1 MATTINS
8 TSLDINSI
16 KNNLKDSLRNSG
28 EFEDFDF
35 EASGISSILDVLAY
49 NTHYNGLTANFALNE
64 SFLSTAQ
71 LRSSVL
77 SLAEG
82 IGYVADSRTASQAT
96 IKLSLVVGGSGVI
109 APPSIQINENFKF
122 NTTVDDESYIFQT
135 REDISAVNNNG
146 SFIFSD
152 ISGDTNIKIIEGL
165 QRTKT
170 FIALK
175 ASNNPIYVIPDKNM
189 DMSTAIVRV
198 YDSATSSTFTTY
210 SNIVNAQTINENST
224 LYILREAPNGNF
236 DLSFGNGSTLGKAP
250 NVGAKIEVEYISTS
264 GSAGNTANVFE
275 ASQQVFINNV
285 GYTLSVTTNSAAVG
299 GSSKEGIESIRK
311 NAPFQYAS
319 QNRMVTAA
327 DYSALILKNFS
338 TFISDI
344 QSFGGEDAL
353 EPEFGVVFVSIL
365 FNDDVVE
372 SGQVASV
379 KEEILDLSEQLSVAS
394 FDVKF
399 EDPIKTF
406 IEVTTFFQFNDN
418 LTTLSRN
425 TIEGEVNSVIDNYFT
440 NNTGKFG
447 QSFRRSNLL
456 SLVDSTSAA
465 VLSSRQE
472 IKMQR
477 RFTPTLT
484 AIQNHTLRYAAPIAA
499 ADDEFYRITSDTF
512 IFRGN
517 VCVIRN
523 RLKSN
528 ILEIF
533 NTNSGT
539 VIIDNIG
546 DYSNDV
552 VRLVGLQV
560 DSLTSGDSFLKLS
573 AVPANQSAIS
583 PLRQDVLVLDSS
595 KTFTKV
601 VDVLDGVNT

>member
-1 MATTINS
+1 MATTISS

-16 KNNLKDSLRNSG
+16 KQNLKDSLRNSG
-28 EFEDFDF
+28 EFGDFDF
-35 EASGISSILDVLAY
+35 DASGLSSILDVLAY

-82 IGYVADSRTASQAT
+82 IGYVADSKTAPQAT
-96 IKLSLVVGGSGVI
+96 IKMSLTISGGGGP
-109 APPSIQINENFKF
+109 ATIQINENFKF
-122 NTTVDDESYIFQT
+122 NTTVDDINYVFQT
-135 REDISAVNNNG
+135 REDISAINSNG
-146 SFIFSD
+146 SYNFTD
-152 ISGDTNIKIIEGL
+152 IGGEDKIKIIEGI
-165 QRTKT
+165 QRTKN

-175 ASNNPIYVIPDKNM
+175 ATDNPIYVIPDKNI
-189 DMSTAIVRV
+189 DTSTVIVRV
-198 YDSATSSTFTTY
+198 YDSATSSTFVTY
-210 SNIVNAQTINENST
+210 SNLINARTINENST
-224 LYILREAPNGNF
+224 LFILREAPNGNF

-250 NVGAKIEVEYISTS
+250 NVGAKIEIDYISTS
-264 GSAGNTANVFE
+264 GTAANTAKTFT
-275 ASQQVFINNV
+275 AAQQIFIDGT
-285 GYTLSVTTNSAAVG
+285 GYTLNVTTDSKAVG
-299 GSSKEGIESIRK
+299 GGEKETIESIRK

-319 QNRMVTAA
+319 QNRMVTAS
-327 DYSALILKNFS
+327 DYSSLVLKNFS

-353 EPEFGVVFVSIL
+353 EPDFGVVFISIL
-365 FNDDVVE
+365 FNDDVLLPT
-372 SGQVASV
+372 QASV
-379 KEEILDLSEQLSVAS
+379 KEDILVLADQLSVAS

-425 TIEGEVNSVIDNYFT
+425 TIEGNVNTVIDNYFT
-440 NNTGKFG
+440 DNTGRFG

-456 SLVDSTSAA
+456 SLIDATSAA

-484 AIQNHTLRYAAPIAA
+484 AKQNHTLRYAAPIAST
-499 ADDEFYRITSDTF
+499 DDEFYRITSEAFTF
-512 IFRGN
+512 KNSTCI
-517 VCVIRN
+517 IRN

-546 DYSNDV
+546 EYTGDT

-560 DSLTSGDSFLKLS
+560 DAFLTGNSFIKLS

-583 PLRQDVLVLDSS
+583 PLRQDVIVLDAD
-595 KTFTKV
+595 KTFTKI
-601 VDVLDGVNT
+601 VDVAEGVNT

>member
-82 IGYVADSRTASQAT
+82 IGYVADSRTSSQAT
-96 IKLSLVVGGSGVI
+96 IHLSLVVSGSGVI
-109 APPSIQINENFKF
+109 APPLIQINENFKF
-122 NTTVDDESYIFQT
+122 NATVDDESYIFQT

-146 SFIFSD
+146 NFIFSD
-152 ISGDTNIKIIEGL
+152 ISGETNIKIIEGL

-198 YDSATSSTFTTY
+198 YDS
-210 SNIVNAQTINENST
+210 
-224 LYILREAPNGNF
+224 
-236 DLSFGNGSTLGKAP
+236 GNGSTLGKAP
-250 NVGAKIEVEYISTS
+250 NVGAKVEVEYISTN
-264 GSAGNTANVFE
+264 GSAANTANVFE

-285 GYTLSVTTNSAAVG
+285 GYTLSVSTVSNAVG

-365 FNDDVVE
+365 FNDEVIE
-372 SGQVASV
+372 SGQDTSV
-379 KEEILDLSEQLSVAS
+379 KEDILDLAEQLSVAS

-425 TIEGEVNSVIDNYFT
+425 TIEGEVNVAISNYFT

-456 SLVDSTSAA
+456 SLVDATSAA

-499 ADDEFYRITSDTF
+499 PDDEFYRVTSDPF
-512 IFRGN
+512 LFKGN
-517 VCVIRN
+517 VCIIRN

-528 ILEIF
+528 VLEIF
-533 NTNSGT
+533 NSNSGT

-560 DSLTSGDSFLKLS
+560 DSLTSGDSFIKLS

-583 PLRQDVLVLDSS
+583 PQRQDVLVLDSA